1 MRVMLH
7 RRTHAVAAPALGW
20 DGGLDGEVTSAV
32 NGHLDVPAAVL
43 VVAGV
48 SGAGKSSVGRAVAA
62 LLGWDFA
69 DGDDFHPPA
78 NVAKMAA
85 GHALDD
91 ADRAPWLVAIAA
103 WIGGAQAAGRGGVVA
118 CSALRRSYRD
128 QLAEGHPAV
137 FFCLLTADPDV
148 LAHRLT
154 ARHGHFMPA
163 SLLDSQLATL
173 EPLGP
178 GERGATFDTSGS
190 PDRVAVAI
198 VDALRAHA

>member
-1 MRVMLH
+1 MGADL
-7 RRTHAVAAPALGW
+7 A
-20 DGGLDGEVTSAV
+20 GEVTAAV
-32 NGHLDVPAAVL
+32 NSHADVPATVL

-85 GHALDD
+85 GQALDD
-91 ADRAPWLVAIAA
+91 ADRAPWLGAIAA
-103 WIGGAQAAGRGGVVA
+103 WIGGAEAAGRGGVVA

-128 QLAEGHPAV
+128 QLAAGHPSV

-148 LAHRLT
+148 LAQRLT
-154 ARHGHFMPA
+154 ARRDHFMPA
-163 SLLDSQLATL
+163 SLLASQLATL

-178 GERGATFDTSGS
+178 GERGATFATSRS